1 MSHQARHARLHV
13 GEPYLALRDASPDVA
28 TVVSIVYVTADPT
41 FSGPIA
47 GYTTLELSAES
58 TSVGEPHFFAG
69 TSSTMALVQTT
80 AQVVPSRAQRPD
92 RNPSTSLGLVA
103 STPTV
108 ISAPT
113 TALIASNLP
122 LDILTAPASSDAAP
136 SSSIVLNAAPGGAA
150 PAASQSATSNNYEGM
165 SGGAKAG
172 LVCGLIAAFALV
184 FALIFFMHRRRKARN
199 DRHRQL
205 NDEKSTSTFHQP
217 QASMAS
223 IESHVSVRRTQTLA
237 PRLSLRPVT
246 EMFPSPNMEQK
257 QGGAGSSAVL
267 TPPAPAGRFKS
278 PSSDGRS
285 DHSGS
290 NGWERRERR
299 DDNRFNHNENP
310 FGDHAGG
317 AHNLSDHLNQTS
329 SALDTTVAAVPKPLN
344 VNFHRPGNGP
354 INYDGTAGG
363 VATGGGRPLS
373 AERNNIHRVHLD
385 FLPSMD
391 DELELHAGRLVRM
404 LHEYDDGWVRVALSS
419 V

>member
-122 LDILTAPASSDAAP
+122 LDILTAPTSSNAAP
-136 SSSIVLNAAPGGAA
+136 SSPIVLNAAPVVVA
-150 PAASQSATSNNYEGM
+150 PTASQSATSDNYEGM

-172 LVCGLIAAFALV
+172 LVCGLIAAFGLV
-184 FALIFFMHRRRKARN
+184 FALIFFMHRRRKVQN
-199 DRHRQL
+199 DRHQEL
-205 NDEKSTSTFHQP
+205 NDEKSTSPFHQH
-217 QASMAS
+217 QVSMAS
-223 IESHVSVRRTQTLA
+223 IGSHVSVRRTQTLA

-246 EMFPSPNMEQK
+246 EMFPSPNMDQK
-257 QGGAGSSAVL
+257 KGGVGSSAFLAPASPVGRSKS
-267 TPPAPAGRFKS
+267 PAPAGKS
-278 PSSDGRS
+278 DNPGL
-285 DHSGS
+285 
-290 NGWERRERR
+290 NGWERR
-299 DDNRFNHNENP
+299 DDNRFNQNENP

-317 AHNLSDHLNQTS
+317 ALHVSDHLNQTTG
-329 SALDTTVAAVPKPLN
+329 AFDPTIVAVPKPLN
-344 VNFHRPGNGP
+344 VNSHRSGNGP
-354 INYDGTAGG
+354 INYASTANG
-363 VATGGGRPLS
+363 AAPARGRPLT
-373 AERNNIHRVHLD
+373 AERNNVHRVHLD
-385 FLPSMD
+385 FVPSMD
-391 DELELHAGRLVRM
+391 DELELRAGQLVRM
-404 LHEYDDGWVRVALSS
+404 LHEYDDGWVRAALSS